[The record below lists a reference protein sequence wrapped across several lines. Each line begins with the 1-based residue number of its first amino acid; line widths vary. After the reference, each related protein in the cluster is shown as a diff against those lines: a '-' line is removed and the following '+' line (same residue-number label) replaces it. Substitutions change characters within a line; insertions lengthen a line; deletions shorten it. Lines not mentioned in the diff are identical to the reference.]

1 MSDADITPKDIAD
14 GLKALR
20 TQGIPYIRRAL
31 AQTPGLEHHLAQL
44 LAQAEALCMSDVVL
58 ELGTD
63 GRCTVNGKPVPHRGK
78 GLPLAWAVLSGVQ
91 TRQQGLRAEWVCPGN
106 RSAGSALQAL
116 KRAADDAERVSERL
130 AYVIRSIGIER
141 GVLTL
146 KRNPLVRVRCAV
158 TPELAEVFRRVA

>member
-1 MSDADITPKDIAD
+1 MSDAEITPKDIAA
-14 GLKALR
+14 GLKVLR
-20 TQGIPYIRRAL
+20 TQGIWHVRHAL
-31 AQTPGLEHHLAQL
+31 AQTPGLEQHLSQL
-44 LAQAEALCMSDVVL
+44 IAQAEALCVSDLVL

-78 GLPLAWAVLSGVQ
+78 GLPLAWATLAGIQ
-91 TRQQGLRAEWVCPGN
+91 TRQQPLRAEWVCPGN

-141 GVLTL
+141 GVLAL

-158 TPELAEVFRRVA
+158 TPDLAEVFRRVA